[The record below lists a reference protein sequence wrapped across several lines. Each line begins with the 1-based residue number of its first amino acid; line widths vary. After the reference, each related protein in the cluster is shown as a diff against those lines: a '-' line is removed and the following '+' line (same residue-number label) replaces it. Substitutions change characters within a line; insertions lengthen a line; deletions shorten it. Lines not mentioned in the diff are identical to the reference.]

1 MYEINKS
8 QIWWCPGVQVQQ
20 ESLSEVILDP
30 DSDGLFGRE
39 IFLPYKDETY
49 IIPYLVKDWFTHLCV
64 RSLRNLESQYQR
76 FGITK
81 VRNKSCGTAFMM
93 HICLDSG
100 IDIRSAHLQK
110 FKFLA
115 YLSVKYKRRDKI

>member
-8 QIWWCPGVQVQQ
+8 QIWWCVQVQQ

-49 IIPYLVKDWFTHLCV
+49 IIPYLVKKWFTHLCV
-64 RSLRNLESQYQR
+64 RSLGNLKSQYQR
-76 FGITK
+76 FRITK
-81 VRNKSCGTAFMM
+81 IGHKSCGTAFMM

-100 IDIRSAHLQK
+100 IDIRSTHL
-110 FKFLA
+110 
-115 YLSVKYKRRDKI
+115 

>member
-1 MYEINKS
+1 M
-8 QIWWCPGVQVQQ
+8 QVQQ
-20 ESLSEVILDP
+20 ESLSEYIL
-30 DSDGLFGRE
+30 DGLFGRD

-49 IIPYLVKDWFTHLCV
+49 IIPYLVKEWFTHLCV

-81 VRNKSCGTAFMM
+81 IRHKSCGTAFMM
-93 HICLDSG
+93 HICLDSE

-115 YLSVKYKRRDKI
+115 YSQVPIKRVGPNKRVE

>member
-1 MYEINKS
+1 M
-8 QIWWCPGVQVQQ
+8 QVQQ
-20 ESLSEVILDP
+20 ESLSEDIL
-30 DSDGLFGRE
+30 DGLFGRD

-49 IIPYLVKDWFTHLCV
+49 IIPYLVKEWFTHLCV

-115 YLSVKYKRRDKI
+115 YLSVKISKNF

>member
-8 QIWWCPGVQVQQ
+8 QIWWCVQVQQ

-30 DSDGLFGRE
+30 DSDGLFGPLFGRE

-81 VRNKSCGTAFMM
+81 IRHKSCGTAFMM
-93 HICLDSG
+93 HICLESG
-100 IDIRSAHLQK
+100 IDIRSAHLQI
-110 FKFLA
+110 FRI
-115 YLSVKYKRRDKI
+115 SR

>member
-1 MYEINKS
+1 M
-8 QIWWCPGVQVQQ
+8 QVQQ

-49 IIPYLVKDWFTHLCV
+49 IIPYLVKNWFTSLCV
-64 RSLRNLESQYQR
+64 RSLRNLESDYQR

-81 VRNKSCGTAFMM
+81 EPRNKSCGTAFMM

-115 YLSVKYKRRDKI
+115 YPAVKISRRPRMFACQQLAIQ